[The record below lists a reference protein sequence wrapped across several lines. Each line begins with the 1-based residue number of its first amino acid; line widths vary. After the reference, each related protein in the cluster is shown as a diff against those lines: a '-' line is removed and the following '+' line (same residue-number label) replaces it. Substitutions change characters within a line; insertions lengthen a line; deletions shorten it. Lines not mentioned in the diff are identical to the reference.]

1 MKKNYLMLAA
11 AFALCVGVTMTS
23 CSEESNENETP
34 VDETTF
40 TVADGEFLPAEV
52 IGTVTIASGA
62 SVLLDGGLHVKDG
75 GVLVIEPGVTIT
87 AQYDVANTDYIFV
100 EQGGMIEA
108 DGGDAE
114 GVIVMTSTK
123 EELGA
128 WGGLHIC
135 GYAPIN
141 SGSDSLSEIESLP
154 YGGSNA
160 DDNSGTLRYVR
171 LEYTGYSYSE
181 EQECNGVSF
190 YGVGAGTTVEYV
202 QAYHGSDDGF
212 EFFGGTV
219 NIKYC
224 VVTSCSDDSFDWTD
238 GWCGKAQFI
247 VAYQQPVSEIGFD
260 CDCLLEC
267 DNNGNDNVATPA
279 SHPVI
284 ANATLVGNSSSSK
297 GDGVMLKAGTE
308 IELYN
313 SLITCKTNTL
323 YIKTTNTDAQLA
335 AGVSILS
342 GNYFSS
348 DMTNSSDAKSFT
360 TDMLIASN
368 AIDYVSALTEN
379 YVGTVAGAVDFAGD
393 DFFTVV
399 DYAGAVVE
407 GDDWTAGW
415 VK

>member
-1 MKKNYLMLAA
+1 M
-11 AFALCVGVTMTS
+11 
-23 CSEESNENETP
+23 
-34 VDETTF
+34 
-40 TVADGEFLPAEV
+40 
-52 IGTVTIASGA
+52 
-62 SVLLDGGLHVKDG
+62 
-75 GVLVIEPGVTIT
+75 TIT
-87 AQYDVANTDYIFV
+87 AQYDVTNTDYIFV
-100 EQGGMIEA
+100 EQGGKIEA

-154 YGGSNA
+154 YGGSDA

-224 VVTSCSDDSFDWTD
+224 VATSCSDDSFDWTD

-247 VAYQQPVSEIGFD
+247 VAYQEAVSEIGFD

-313 SLITCKTNTL
+313 SLITGKTNAL

-348 DMTNSSDAKSFT
+348 DMTNSSDAKSYT
-360 TDMLIASN
+360 TDMLLAGSN
-368 AIDYVSALTEN
+368 TIDYVSALTAN
-379 YVGTVAGAVDFAGD
+379 YVGVVAGAVDFSGD

>member
-1 MKKNYLMLAA
+1 MLSAA
-11 AFALCVGVTMTS
+11 FAFALCVGVTMTS
-23 CSEESNENETP
+23 CSETEGGDETP
-34 VDETTF
+34 DENVDDSTTY
-40 TVADGEFLPAEV
+40 TVVDGETLPAV
-52 IGTVTIASGA
+52 VTGTVTIESGA

-75 GVLVIEPGVTIT
+75 GVLVIESGVTIT
-87 AQYDVANTDYIFV
+87 AQYDAINTDYIFV

-108 DGGDAE
+108 DGGDAD
-114 GVIVMTSTK
+114 GVIVMTSNNETV
-123 EELGA
+123 GA
-128 WGGLHIC
+128 WGGIHIC

-141 SGSDSLSEIESLP
+141 SGSDSLSEIETLP
-154 YGGSNA
+154 YGGSDSN
-160 DDNSGTLRYVR
+160 DNSGTLRYVR

-181 EQECNGVSF
+181 EQECNGISF

-247 VAYQQPVSEIGFD
+247 VAYQEASSEIGFE

-284 ANATLVGNSSSSK
+284 ANATLVGNGSSSK
-297 GDGVMLKAGTE
+297 TDGVMLKAGTE

-313 SLITCKTNTL
+313 SLITGKSKSL
-323 YIKTTNTDAQLA
+323 YIKTTNTDLQLSE
-335 AGVSILS
+335 GVSILS
-342 GNYFSS
+342 GNYFST
-348 DMTNSSDAKSFT
+348 DMTNDSTDKLYT
-360 TDMLIASN
+360 TSMLTELN
-368 AIDYVSALTEN
+368 VIDYVSELTDN
-379 YVGTVAGAVDFAGD
+379 YVGTVAGAVDFGGD

-399 DYAGAVVE
+399 DYSGAVE
-407 GDDWTAGW
+407 AGNDWTAGW